1 MYISHKAL
9 TDVDVMVLKISSFVT
24 AEICSMITF
33 IADKNNIMEA
43 VQLIEIPL
51 KWWCQLEG
59 AESD

>member
-43 VQLIEIPL
+43 VQTMKMPIR
-51 KWWCQLEG
+51 
-59 AESD
+59 

>member
-43 VQLIEIPL
+43 VQPIEIPL
-51 KWWCQLEG
+51 K
-59 AESD
+59 

>member
-43 VQLIEIPL
+43 VQPKEIPL
-51 KWWCQLEG
+51 NCWCQLEG
-59 AESD
+59 IESD